1 MNWRGSPERVALP
14 SGVDAHLWLVAVAFF
29 GVGDLVTT
37 TIGYS
42 VAGVVELSPV
52 VALLL
57 EQRALVGLTIL
68 KTAVIAAFFAIWK
81 YASWPY
87 SLGIPLGLSILG
99 VAVTLWNTGII
110 LVAVTG

>member
-1 MNWRGSPERVALP
+1 MNWRGPPGRVALP
-14 SGVDAHLWLVAVAFF
+14 SGVDAHLWLVAIAFF

-42 VAGVVELSPV
+42 IVGVTELSPV
-52 VALLL
+52 VTVLL
-57 EQRALVGLTIL
+57 EQRALVSLTVL

-81 YASWPY
+81 YAAWPY
-87 SLGIPLGLSILG
+87 SVGIPLGLSILG
-99 VAVTLWNTGII
+99 VAVTVWNAGVI